1 MSRTVPYKE
10 AGIIDDTVDD
20 DVCIDV
26 ERCPIRATQ
35 RVLGGKYKAVI
46 LWYLNGSSR
55 RFGEIQRIVPEATPR
70 MLSKQLRE
78 MESDGLIHREVYSEV
93 PPRTEYSLTELGRS
107 VIPLISAMFDW
118 GMTYMGK
125 NGKG

>member
-1 MSRTVPYKE
+1 MSGTVPYKE

-118 GMTYMGK
+118 GMVYMGK

>member
-1 MSRTVPYKE
+1 M
-10 AGIIDDTVDD
+10 GD

-35 RVLGGKYKAVI
+35 RVLGGKYKPVI
-46 LWYLNGSSR
+46 IWYLNGSSR

-78 MESDGLIHREVYSEV
+78 MENDGLIHREAYSEM
-93 PPRTEYSLTELGRS
+93 PPRTEYSLTELGCS

-118 GMTYMGK
+118 GMAYMK
-125 NGKG
+125 NNGKG

>member
-46 LWYLNGSSR
+46 LWYLNGSSH

-118 GMTYMGK
+118 GMAYMGK